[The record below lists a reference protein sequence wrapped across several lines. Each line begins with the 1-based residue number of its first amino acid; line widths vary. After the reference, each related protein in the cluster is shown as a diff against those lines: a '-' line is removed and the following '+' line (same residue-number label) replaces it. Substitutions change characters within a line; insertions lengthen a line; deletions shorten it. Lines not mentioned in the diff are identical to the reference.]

1 MPNHQHSSQ
10 RRQSPQK
17 HEPDGTRSQNHQAG
31 VDAHQ
36 PCRQIRFSLPA
47 DLRFYNKLPS
57 AVCGHGAASNAL
69 FGKMFRARGSAAPSS
84 NRAQSQRQMFFALHH
99 CQLFRRRFQKTENEN
114 RGRVWIGQQTRRI
127 SESTIR
133 GHTRRVGSS
142 PPCKRRR
149 TPGTRGWRRALPKR
163 IESQS
168 LPNKKPGARP
178 GFGLQR

>member
-36 PCRQIRFSLPA
+36 PCRRIRFSLPA

-127 SESTIR
+127 
-133 GHTRRVGSS
+133 
-142 PPCKRRR
+142 K
-149 TPGTRGWRRALPKR
+149 A
-163 IESQS
+163 
-168 LPNKKPGARP
+168 GARSTLGVP
-178 GFGLQR
+178 HSFAFFNPANERVLASPSLGRYRRHG